1 MFGGHFLFK
10 GREGGSSLNLKS
22 CDILQLNLLTEADF
36 IFSRPYSLIP
46 PWGKEQATLVEK

>member
-22 CDILQLNLLTEADF
+22 YDILQLNLLTEADF
-36 IFSRPYSLIP
+36 ISPA
-46 PWGKEQATLVEK
+46 QTL